1 MPDQAERLRQM
12 TLASAVQ
19 QRVIKQRKI
28 PRVITVASG
37 KGGVGKTNL
46 VVNLG
51 IALSRLGQRVVVM
64 DADLGLANVD
74 IIMGLVPMYSLSDV
88 VRGSKT
94 LEEIMISGPE
104 GMKVIPGGSG
114 LADLANLLPEQR
126 DRLLDSLLAL
136 DTMADI
142 LLCDCGAGLSRTVLS
157 FVSAADELI
166 VITTPEPTAIT
177 DAYGIIKVVTKFK
190 IHERVSLVVNQV
202 RDHHEASDIADR
214 FADVSRKFLQAD
226 VSFLGEICSDQQVVR
241 AVKQQQPFVTLFP
254 RARATQDVE
263 SIAGRL
269 LGLSCAKPRGISEF
283 LKQLSRLL
291 EK

>member
-12 TLASAVQ
+12 TLTAAVQ
-19 QRVIKQRKI
+19 PRIIKQRKI

-51 IALSRLGQRVVVM
+51 IALSRLGQRVAVM

-74 IIMGLVPMYSLSDV
+74 IILGLVPTHSLSDV
-88 VRGSKT
+88 VRGAKT

-114 LADLANLLPEQR
+114 LADLANLSPEQR
-126 DRLLDSLLAL
+126 DRLLHSLLAL
-136 DTMADI
+136 ESMADI
-142 LLCDCGAGLSRTVLS
+142 LLIDCGAGLSRTVLS

-202 RDHHEASDIADR
+202 RDRHEANDIAER
-214 FADVSRKFLQAD
+214 FADVSRQFLQAD

-269 LGLSCAKPRGISEF
+269 LGRSSIKPRGVSEF

>member
-12 TLASAVQ
+12 TLTAAVQ
-19 QRVIKQRKI
+19 PRIIKQRKI

-51 IALSRLGQRVVVM
+51 IALSRLGQRVAVM

-74 IIMGLVPMYSLSDV
+74 IILGLVPTHSLSDV
-88 VRGSKT
+88 VRGAKT

-114 LADLANLLPEQR
+114 LADLANLSPEQR
-126 DRLLDSLLAL
+126 DRLLHSLLAL
-136 DTMADI
+136 ESMADI
-142 LLCDCGAGLSRTVLS
+142 LLIDCGAGLSRTVLS

-202 RDHHEASDIADR
+202 RDRHEANDIAER
-214 FADVSRKFLQAD
+214 FADVSRQFLQAD

-269 LGLSCAKPRGISEF
+269 LVRSSIKPRGVSEF

>member
-1 MPDQAERLRQM
+1 MPDQAERLRQL
-12 TLASAVQ
+12 TLTSAVQ
-19 QRVIKQRKI
+19 QRIIKQRKI

-46 VVNLG
+46 AVNLS

-74 IIMGLVPMYSLSDV
+74 IILGLVPIYSLSDV
-88 VRGSKT
+88 VRGAKT

-114 LADLANLLPEQR
+114 LADLANLTPEQR
-126 DRLLDSLLAL
+126 DRLLDNLLAL
-136 DTMADI
+136 ETMADI
-142 LLCDCGAGLSRTVLS
+142 LLIDCGAGLSRTVLS
-157 FVSAADELI
+157 FISAADELI

-190 IHERVSLVVNQV
+190 IHERVNLVVNQV

-214 FADVSRKFLQAD
+214 FADVSRKFLQTD
-226 VSFLGEICSDQQVVR
+226 ISFLGEICSDQQVVR
-241 AVKQQQPFVTLFP
+241 AVKQQQPFITLYP
-254 RARATQDVE
+254 RTRATQDVE

-269 LGLSCAKPRGISEF
+269 LGLSLTKPRGVGEF